1 MLYTTHFIYLQCKV
15 RDNFFPEHLGNE
27 NPFSLA
33 LITVHLKY
41 TPHIPKLVKTVQ
53 LRQAKVRRYQ
63 KPSQELEGLLNISK
77 ICPCFSSLR
86 I

>member
-77 ICPCFSSLR
+77 FVPVFQV
-86 I
+86 